1 MSDVNGSA
9 EVEVKRKGPPS
20 SITIPV
26 TPAEWAMLE
35 GAGEVM
41 NGQRPTQ
48 IAKLLLTQ
56 KNLDVLMARWHDFVA
71 GE

>member
-1 MSDVNGSA
+1 MSDVNGSVEA
-9 EVEVKRKGPPS
+9 EVKRKGPPS

-35 GAGEVM
+35 GAGEAM

-48 IAKLLLTQ
+48 VAKLLLT
-56 KNLDVLMARWHDFVA
+56 KGNVDALLHRWHDFVA